1 MKQVLRSK
9 RLLSLLMIT
18 MLLVVLIL
26 CPLYSVFREAIVYDG
41 TIDLSHM
48 IQTIFEKN
56 NVSTMKNSLLLGA
69 SVVLVTSMLAIPLA
83 YLLSKT
89 QIAKHTW
96 LDLVCMIPFMTP
108 PYISS
113 MGWILFMQKNGMLAQ
128 LCPSLSWISEGFFSF
143 FGLVLVMSF
152 HVFPFMVTIL
162 KNAFLN
168 VNSSLEEAGA
178 ICGAGFWYRTRHIL
192 MPLVTGNFAIGAL
205 LVFVKTISEYGTPS
219 TLGQRIGFY
228 VFTTDI
234 HRYSTTSPIDFGK
247 SASLSSVLITIC
259 LVLWMAQSYITS
271 KKTYALVGGKGKK
284 VVAKTLSKPAHLLA
298 WIFIITLLVV
308 SIGIP
313 YFSVIMT
320 SLLKLRGYGLAW
332 DNLTFQHYIDLFT
345 LNPKGIA
352 AIKSTLFVA
361 ISAATIA
368 MLLGVCI
375 VFLIR
380 KAQPLVKKII
390 EAISL
395 LPEMLPSITLVI
407 GLMLFWNRMYRVL
420 PIYNTLWI
428 LVLTFVV
435 LFLPYTIQYVSSSLS
450 QVNQN
455 LEQAGKTFGGSNWYI
470 FKRILFPLILPGA
483 LSGWMMTFIIS
494 FRELVAP
501 SMIAPPNVLT
511 VSTFIVREFEQGSVS
526 VGMAMAVICVL
537 ITTGVLLLVQ
547 LLLRKKGRIN
557 S

>member
-1 MKQVLRSK
+1 MK
-9 RLLSLLMIT
+9 RLLQSRRLISLLMISI
-18 MLLVVLIL
+18 VLMIL
-26 CPLYSVFREAIVYDG
+26 IICPLYKVFQEALVFEG
-41 TIDLSHM
+41 RFNLSHM
-48 IQTIFEKN
+48 LSTIFDARNLK
-56 NVSTMKNSLLLGA
+56 TIQNSLLLGFT
-69 SVVLVTSMLAIPLA
+69 VVILSSIIAAPFA
-83 YLLSKT
+83 YLISKT
-89 QIAKHTW
+89 QIARHSW

-128 LCPSLSWISEGFFSF
+128 LFPSLSWISDAFFSF
-143 FGLVLVMSF
+143 FGLALVMSF

-168 VNSSLEEAGA
+168 LNSSLEEAGS
-178 ICGAGFWYRTRHIL
+178 ICGGGFWYRMRHIVL
-192 MPLVTGNFAIGAL
+192 PLVTGNYAIGAL

-259 LVLWMAQSYITS
+259 LILWMLQSYITT
-271 KKTYALVGGKGKK
+271 KKSYALVGGKGKR
-284 VVAKTLSKPAHLLA
+284 VVEKHLSRPATILS
-298 WIFIITLLVV
+298 WCFIIGLLTIA
-308 SIGIP
+308 IGIP
-313 YFSVIMT
+313 YFSVIAT
-320 SLLKLRGYGLAW
+320 SLIKLRGYGLSW

-345 LNPKGIA
+345 KNPKGIA
-352 AIKSTLFVA
+352 AIQSTLFVA

-368 MLLGVCI
+368 MLLGVAI

-380 KAQPLVKKII
+380 KAHPILKKVL
-390 EAISL
+390 EAVSL
-395 LPEMLPSITLVI
+395 LPEMLPGITIVI
-407 GLMLFWNRMYRVL
+407 GLMLFWNSIYHIL
-420 PIYNTLWI
+420 PLYNTLWI
-428 LVLTFVV
+428 LVITFVV
-435 LFLPYTIQYVSSSLS
+435 LFLPYTIQYVNSSLS
-450 QVNQN
+450 QINEN
-455 LEQAGKTFGGSNWYI
+455 LVQAGKTFGGSNWYI

-483 LSGWMMTFIIS
+483 CSGWIMTFIIS

-537 ITTGVLLLVQ
+537 ITTGVLLIVNV
-547 LLLRKKGRIN
+547 LLMKKGMKRL
-557 S
+557 